1 MEEITM
7 TEKIKL
13 TKSKV
18 DSLKKELDQLKNEKR
33 KDLSEAL
40 ERARQNDVSEET
52 GDVNAV
58 MEELEKVDQRIE
70 EIKETLKNVVVIDK
84 KGCNVDE
91 ISIGSDVKVEVGG
104 KKRTLTIVSEVEAD
118 PSKNKISDKS
128 PLGKQLIK
136 AKKGDEI
143 KLDVAGRKISY
154 KILEIC

>member
-1 MEEITM
+1 MA
-7 TEKIKL
+7 EKIKL

-18 DSLKKELDQLKNEKR
+18 DSLKKELDQLKNRKR
-33 KDLSEAL
+33 EDLSEAL

-58 MEELEKVDQRIE
+58 MEELEKVDHRIE

-84 KGCNVDE
+84 KGCNVDK

>member
-1 MEEITM
+1 M
-7 TEKIKL
+7 TDKIKL
-13 TKSKV
+13 TKSKI
-18 DSLKKELDQLKNEKR
+18 DSLKEELDLLKNK
-33 KDLSEAL
+33 KKPDLSESL

-58 MEELEKVDQRIE
+58 MEELEKVEQRIE
-70 EIKETLKNVVVIDK
+70 EIKEALKSAVVIDK
-84 KGCNVDE
+84 KGCNVNK

-104 KKRTLTIVSEVEAD
+104 KKRKLTVVSEIEAD

-128 PLGKQLIK
+128 PLGKQLMK

-143 KLDVAGRKISY
+143 KLDVAGRKIAY

>member
-1 MEEITM
+1 MA
-7 TEKIKL
+7 EKIKL

-84 KGCNVDE
+84 KGCNLDE

>member
-1 MEEITM
+1 M